1 MSLMRRPSNHLSGFP
16 RLFED
21 FFGKDVFNT
30 PFFQE
35 SSATVPAVNIRENEN
50 DYLLELAAPGMK
62 KEDFHV
68 SLKDRL
74 LTISSESKSENTEEK
89 DNFSRRE
96 FSYSSFKRSFTLPE
110 SVDQDSI
117 AANYADGLLTLTIPK
132 REESL
137 KDTSKLIEIQ

>member
-1 MSLMRRPSNHLSGFP
+1 
-16 RLFED
+16 
-21 FFGKDVFNT
+21 
-30 PFFQE
+30 
-35 SSATVPAVNIRENEN
+35 
-50 DYLLELAAPGMK
+50 MK

-68 SLKDRL
+68 SLKDHL
-74 LTISSESKSENTEEK
+74 LTISPESKSENTEED

-96 FSYSSFKRSFTLPE
+96 FSYSSFNRSFTLPE

-132 REESL
+132 REEAL

>member
-1 MSLMRRPSNHLSGFP
+1 MSLIRRPNNSLSGFP

-21 FFGKDVFNT
+21 FFGRDVFNS

-35 SSATVPAVNIRENEN
+35 SSATVPAVNIRDNDEN
-50 DYLLELAAPGMK
+50 YVLELAAPGMK

-68 SLKDRL
+68 SLQDRL

-89 DNFSRRE
+89 ENFSRKE

-110 SVDQDSI
+110 SVDQDNIS
-117 AANYADGLLTLTIPK
+117 ANYTDGLLSLTIPK
-132 REESL
+132 REEIA
-137 KDTSKLIEIQ
+137 KETHKLIEIQ